1 MTPST
6 FVGLDV
12 SKDWL
17 DLAVRP
23 AGRSWRCAN
32 ASTAFPE
39 LVRELTALA
48 PALIVLEA
56 TGGLELPVAAALA
69 TAHLP
74 VVVVNPRQ
82 VRDFAKAS
90 GHLAKTDQLDA
101 KVLAHFGEALQP
113 TPRPL
118 PDTAH
123 QALSALLARRRQ
135 VLDMLV
141 AERNRLHTAAAP
153 VRERIER
160 HIAWLQTELDDLE
173 VELEQ
178 SLQASPVWQATEN
191 LLRSVPGVGPVAART
206 LLADL
211 PELGTL
217 DPKPLAVLVGVA
229 PLNADSGRPRGKRH
243 IWGGRAEVRSALY
256 MATMSATRFNPVI
269 REYYQRLLQA
279 GKLKKVALV
288 AAMHKLLTILN
299 AMVKQQ
305 TPWRSPA

>member
-1 MTPST
+1 MTAAI

-12 SKDWL
+12 SKDFL

-23 AGRSWRCAN
+23 AGRTWRCAN
-32 ASTAFPE
+32 APAAFAQ
-39 LVRELTALA
+39 LVVDLTALT

-74 VVVVNPRQ
+74 VVIVNPRQ

-90 GHLAKTDQLDA
+90 GRLAKTDQLDA
-101 KVLAHFGEALQP
+101 HVLAHFGAALQP

-118 PDTAH
+118 PAAAH
-123 QALSALLARRRQ
+123 QALSALLTRRRQ

-141 AERNRLHTAAAP
+141 AERNRLSTTQAP
-153 VRERIER
+153 VTERLER
-160 HIAWLQTELDDLE
+160 HVAWLQNELDDLE
-173 VELEQ
+173 VALEQ
-178 SLQASPVWQATEN
+178 ALQASPIWQATAQ
-191 LLRSVPGVGPVAART
+191 LLCRVPGVGPVTART
-206 LLADL
+206 LLAEL
-211 PELGTL
+211 PELGVL
-217 DPKPLAVLVGVA
+217 DAKPLAVLVGVA
-229 PLNADSGRPRGKRH
+229 PLNYDSGRRTGKRH

-256 MATMSATRFNPVI
+256 MATLSATRFNPVI
-269 REYYQRLLQA
+269 REYYQRLLRA

-305 TPWRSPA
+305 TPWRTPA